1 MEQEKNIA
9 AVGETGFVD
18 FARRIYPFLELR
30 PFHAAYY
37 RLLEAFA
44 AGRIRKL
51 MISVPPQHG
60 KSVGASTLLPA
71 YILGLDPDRRVAI
84 ASYSA
89 TLANKFN
96 RRVQRIIES
105 AEYGEIFPATRIKCG
120 GKPPQ
125 YLRTADEAEIVGR
138 DGSILSVGREGSLT
152 GNRVDCFILDDLYK
166 DAMEANSPI
175 VRENCLEWYT
185 SVVRTRMHNA
195 SSELIVFTRW
205 HEEDLIG
212 VLRRRERCVDLRE
225 WSDIDRAGP
234 DDWLCLNLEAVK
246 SDSPCGIDPRAAGEA
261 LWPERHSAALLEAK
275 RRLDPVKF
283 ECMYQGRPSSRGGL
297 LYGDGFAE
305 YDALPADIVRR
316 ADYTDTADTGDDYLC
331 SISYAVD
338 SDGSY
343 MSWTPSIRASR
354 WRSPRARWPR
364 CSCGPTRARLWWRAT
379 TAAADSRG
387 RCNASRPVCGW
398 SGSTKAETRRPAY
411 SPIRPRCCIR
421 CGSPAAGR
429 SVGPRCTPT

>member
-125 YLRTADEAEIVGR
+125 Y
-138 DGSILSVGREGSLT
+138 SIFSYHNSR
-152 GNRVDCFILDDLYK
+152 NR
-166 DAMEANSPI
+166 
-175 VRENCLEWYT
+175 
-185 SVVRTRMHNA
+185 
-195 SSELIVFTRW
+195 
-205 HEEDLIG
+205 
-212 VLRRRERCVDLRE
+212 
-225 WSDIDRAGP
+225 
-234 DDWLCLNLEAVK
+234 
-246 SDSPCGIDPRAAGEA
+246 
-261 LWPERHSAALLEAK
+261 
-275 RRLDPVKF
+275 
-283 ECMYQGRPSSRGGL
+283 YQ
-297 LYGDGFAE
+297 
-305 YDALPADIVRR
+305 
-316 ADYTDTADTGDDYLC
+316 
-331 SISYAVD
+331 
-338 SDGSY
+338 
-343 MSWTPSIRASR
+343 
-354 WRSPRARWPR
+354 
-364 CSCGPTRARLWWRAT
+364 
-379 TAAADSRG
+379 
-387 RCNASRPVCGW
+387 
-398 SGSTKAETRRPAY
+398 
-411 SPIRPRCCIR
+411 
-421 CGSPAAGR
+421 
-429 SVGPRCTPT
+429 